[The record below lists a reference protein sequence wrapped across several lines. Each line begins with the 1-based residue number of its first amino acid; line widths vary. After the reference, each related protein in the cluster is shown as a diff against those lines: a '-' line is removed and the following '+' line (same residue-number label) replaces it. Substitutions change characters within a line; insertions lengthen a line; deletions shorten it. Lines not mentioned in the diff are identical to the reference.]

1 MTDWAKFGRA
11 VGGNPLPQVADGG
24 YTPVEPGLTI
34 GKLNER
40 NAAAYSQDAAATPA
54 AGAAPELKPVG
65 VYRYG
70 YPEGYPTDPS
80 EGLGSNSV
88 VAIRNSNAAEY
99 GHSDSYNSPTNMVGD
114 GLAKEA
120 YYSAKDDYEKD
131 PTPASKAQVEKYRA
145 MAEKEKAG
153 RAGDAQWR
161 VELVLASGEKRG
173 VTVEAGSGD
182 EAQGKAMKFFPN
194 VNHIVSSK
202 KA

>member
-99 GHSDSYNSPTNMVGD
+99 GHSDSYTTPTNYVGD
-114 GLAKEA
+114 K
-120 YYSAKDDYEKD
+120 KEKD
-131 PTPASKAQVEKYRA
+131 TNPPQSSGGLKPYVPGEMRSG
-145 MAEKEKAG
+145 MC
-153 RAGDAQWR
+153 RAGKH
-161 VELVLASGEKRG
+161 EKC
-173 VTVEAGSGD
+173 TAG
-182 EAQGKAMKFFPN
+182 AMCECPC
-194 VNHIVSSK
+194 HGSSK
-202 KA
+202 